1 MHKRF
6 KNQTVSLYGRNGQ
19 RKYLTAQERER
30 FIAAALEHPRGD
42 VASLC
47 LTLAYSGCRISEA
60 LAMTTHSLNAEDG
73 TIAITS
79 LKKRGVFVVREIPM
93 PDFVMRKLSERIT
106 SGDARFWPFSRG
118 YAWKLIKDVMR
129 DANIL
134 AGLHATPKGLRHG
147 FGVHAI
153 RSGIP
158 ITLVQ
163 RWLGHASLSTTA
175 IYTQVLG
182 QEERELASRMW
193 ERETMHHH

>member
-1 MHKRF
+1 MNKRY
-6 KNQTVSLYGRNGQ
+6 KNQYVSLFGKNGQ

-30 FIAAALEHPRGD
+30 FIVAALRHSRDDIG
-42 VASLC
+42 ALC

-60 LAMTTHSLNAEDG
+60 LAMTAYSLNAEDG

-79 LKKRGVFVVREIPM
+79 LKKRGAFVVREIPM
-93 PDFVMRKLSERIT
+93 PEFVMQKLNALVQSD
-106 SGDARFWPFSRG
+106 DARLWPLSRG

-193 ERETMHHH
+193 EQEMVHHH